1 VSNAV
6 ERLKWLC
13 SPDAERLSDY
23 ERINQF
29 VKAGLDVSRECLVN
43 SPDTMPMT
51 DKLVDAI
58 ELVRIGAGRAG
69 YRSYPGTGGVW
80 AGANGGIA
88 DAVFEDWGLARA
100 TAEILNAALD
110 GRLSAVD
117 QIETLAEI
125 ERLRSAIEAI
135 RQATIEGRVCDD
147 TAWYDSITTL
157 YDFCDQILAPR
168 SS

>member
-1 VSNAV
+1 VSDAV

-29 VKAGLDVSRECLVN
+29 VKAGFDVIEQVEARGPARADIN
-43 SPDTMPMT
+43 

-58 ELVRIGAGRAG
+58 ELARIGAGKQG

-80 AGANGGIA
+80 AGGNDGIA
-88 DAVFEDWGLARA
+88 DATFMDWGLARA
-100 TAEILNAALD
+100 TAEILNAFLD
-110 GRLSAVD
+110 GRLSRGSD
-117 QIETLAEI
+117 
-125 ERLRSAIEAI
+125 
-135 RQATIEGRVCDD
+135 
-147 TAWYDSITTL
+147 
-157 YDFCDQILAPR
+157 R